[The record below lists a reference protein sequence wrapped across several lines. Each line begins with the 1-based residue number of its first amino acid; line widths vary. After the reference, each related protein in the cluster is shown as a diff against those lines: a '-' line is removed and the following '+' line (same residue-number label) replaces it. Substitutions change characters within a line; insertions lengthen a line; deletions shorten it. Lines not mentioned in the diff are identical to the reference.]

1 MRGMSAFGVLLA
13 GGIDSNEGGL
23 GVTSSRPKEETVR
36 TSKRTWLRLAMLV
49 TVACNDSLAP
59 FQPEIANQPDNFQLQ
74 ATNVRAVT
82 NTFEYTW
89 QNSGTTA
96 NVNQATI
103 VAVGTAQLTIL
114 DSQGTQV
121 YSRDLSENGTF
132 QTTAGTTGAWKI
144 RMALTNYS
152 GTLNFRA
159 QKP

>member
-1 MRGMSAFGVLLA
+1 MEGWRHGSDIASRTPRRTHDRNRVKRPWLYLAVFAVL
-13 GGIDSNEGGL
+13 
-23 GVTSSRPKEETVR
+23 
-36 TSKRTWLRLAMLV
+36 
-49 TVACNDSLAP
+49 ACNDSLAP
-59 FQPEIANQPDNFQLQ
+59 FQPEIANVPDNFQLQ
-74 ATNVRAVT
+74 ATNVQRVT

-96 NVNQATI
+96 NVNQATV

-121 YSRDLSENGTF
+121 YTRNLAENGTF
-132 QTTAGTTGAWKI
+132 QTTSGTTGAWKI

-152 GTLNFRA
+152 GTLNFRV